1 MTVHRAAGS
10 HLPVEEY
17 THFISSTI
25 DFPSHD
31 AARDALIPVVKPQ
44 WVSESISRKK
54 LANPR
59 HFSPDPKL
67 FMNEVVL
74 SCADIP
80 EGDKEAI
87 IGGVVAMGG
96 IYNSRLAST
105 VTHVVALTMDSDKC
119 QLIRQKKLSQKIVLP
134 HWYYT
139 PNLRQENQKNQKY

>member
-1 MTVHRAAGS
+1 MTVHPATES
-10 HLPVEEY
+10 NLPIKEF
-17 THFISSTI
+17 THIVSSTI
-25 DFPSHD
+25 DFPNHD

-44 WVSESISRKK
+44 WVYESVSRKK
-54 LANPR
+54 LVNPR
-59 HFSPDPKL
+59 HYSPDPKL

-96 IYNSRLAST
+96 MYNSKLAST

-119 QLIRQKKLSQKIVLP
+119 RFIRQRELDVKIVLP
-134 HWYYT
+134 HWYYS
-139 PNLRQENQKNQKY
+139 LIS